1 MIPSASGCVY
11 TDDFKVVVTCVNDF
25 IPADGYVEIFEGV
38 TKIEKEAFRGCKSL
52 TSVTI
57 PEGVTGIGDKTFYNC
72 ERLTSVTIPEGVT
85 SIGMEAFMWCIRL
98 TSVTIPE
105 GVTSIGMEAFLGCM
119 SLTSV
124 VIPEGVTSIGAE
136 TFKYCHRLTSVTIP
150 EGVTSIG
157 EQAFYNCESLTSVV
171 IPEGVTSIG
180 KKAFRG
186 CKSLT
191 SVTIPESVRSIGKG
205 AFKGCPLEE
214 VHYGGGKD
222 GWNAIAGDRPTDKG
236 ITVHL
241 HSKIQPGNA
250 ADRQAAQ
257 PGTAKPT
264 IRSKNMGTTSNY
276 LDDWGC
282 LEIKGT
288 TVTKCRNEDIPAGGH
303 VKIPEGV
310 TSIGEQAFRFC
321 HRLTSVV
328 IPEGVT
334 SIWESAFQYCKSLT
348 SVVIPEGVTS
358 IWDEA
363 FDGCESLTSVTIP
376 EGVTSIGENAFNDC
390 KSLTSVVIP
399 EGVTSIGDG
408 AFDGCSSLTSVVI
421 PEGVT
426 SIGDRAFRFCS
437 SLTSVVIPEGV
448 TSIGE
453 LAFCGCKSLTSVTI
467 PEGVTSIGESAF
479 YKCKSLTSVTIP
491 ESVRS
496 IGDEAFKGCPLEKVH
511 YGGGKDGWNAI
522 VGDRPMDKGITV
534 HVHLHSKIQPGNA
547 ADRQAAQPGT
557 AKLTMKC
564 PSCEAEWQP
573 GKSAGS
579 MAACPFCGASLAD
592 KDEQPDTS
600 AIQGVVRA
608 LILERG
614 AELYKKES
622 ARQLKALLGDLA
634 ASFPRELKVLT
645 IVVQEGVQ
653 ERLLKADDDTD
664 EEKREAAVW
673 CKKYLTE
680 YIGMA
685 DERAAEAV
693 NILAAGLG
701 WKPPL

>member
-1 MIPSASGCVY
+1 
-11 TDDFKVVVTCVNDF
+11 
-25 IPADGYVEIFEGV
+25 
-38 TKIEKEAFRGCKSL
+38 
-52 TSVTI
+52 
-57 PEGVTGIGDKTFYNC
+57 
-72 ERLTSVTIPEGVT
+72 
-85 SIGMEAFMWCIRL
+85 
-98 TSVTIPE
+98 
-105 GVTSIGMEAFLGCM
+105 
-119 SLTSV
+119 
-124 VIPEGVTSIGAE
+124 
-136 TFKYCHRLTSVTIP
+136 
-150 EGVTSIG
+150 
-157 EQAFYNCESLTSVV
+157 
-171 IPEGVTSIG
+171 
-180 KKAFRG
+180 
-186 CKSLT
+186 
-191 SVTIPESVRSIGKG
+191 
-205 AFKGCPLEE
+205 
-214 VHYGGGKD
+214 
-222 GWNAIAGDRPTDKG
+222 
-236 ITVHL
+236 
-241 HSKIQPGNA
+241 
-250 ADRQAAQ
+250 
-257 PGTAKPT
+257 
-264 IRSKNMGTTSNY
+264 MGTSNY

-282 LEIKGT
+282 LNIDGT
-288 TVTKCRNEDIPAGGH
+288 VVTQCRNEDIPSGGY
-303 VKIPEGV
+303 VEIPEGV
-310 TSIGEQAFRFC
+310 TEIGEWVQDVRSIRDDREYELAYEMGIELPLSGEEFRGAFQQCTNLVSVSIPDSVTSISGGAFWLCTNLTSVTIPGSVRKLDAVCRGTLRTERYVGNNQMRWRSINADLCYETSGAFSGC
-321 HRLTSVV
+321 TGLASVTLSEGLTLIGDKTFSGCTSLECITIPKGVRRIGNGAFEDCSRLASVALPKSIKLIGKEAFKGCKNLVIYYEGSEADWRNVGYDSAFEPGMRVRYNWQGPAPAGRTDLTSVV
-328 IPEGVT
+328 IPDGTTEILTGEYEG
-334 SIWESAFQYCKSLT
+334 CKNLR
-348 SVVIPEGVTS
+348 
-358 IWDEA
+358 
-363 FDGCESLTSVTIP
+363 SVTIP
-376 EGVTSIGENAFNDC
+376 EGVRKIGESAFY
-390 KSLTSVVIP
+390 
-399 EGVTSIGDG
+399 
-408 AFDGCSSLTSVVI
+408 GCS
-421 PEGVT
+421 
-426 SIGDRAFRFCS
+426 
-437 SLTSVVIPEGV
+437 
-448 TSIGE
+448 
-453 LAFCGCKSLTSVTI
+453 SLTSVTI

-614 AELYKKES
+614 TELYKKES